1 MKTINIFIIAI
12 ILFVSCERK
21 YPTEP
26 EVQFIKIHF
35 HYGFENELNTF
46 ELTYQKDLVM
56 DGTIKTSFWLNQK
69 EQNEIVEKIQ
79 AINFFD
85 FPDTIKYGESDSIRI
100 YVSPNPG
107 RQFIRIKYNES
118 DKTVNWYPP
127 LPENNSFTPN
137 LKDLMIFIIQI
148 IETNPE
154 YKKLPPARGGYH

>member
-1 MKTINIFIIAI
+1 MKTINSFVLLL
-12 ILFVSCERK
+12 ILFIACERK

-69 EQNEIVEKIQ
+69 EQNKIVEKIQ

-107 RQFIRIKYNES
+107 RQFIRIKYQQF
-118 DKTVNWYPP
+118 DKTVNWFSP
-127 LPENNSFTPN
+127 LPESNSCTPI
-137 LKDLMIFIIQI
+137 LKDLMTFIIQI
-148 IETNPE
+148 IEVNPE
-154 YKKLPPARGGYH
+154 FEKLPPVQGGYL